1 LLFIPLDPKG
11 HSAYK
16 RALYSDRLHGSEVS
30 ADVDDTNTY
39 GRSSGMT
46 LARIGMVLTGM
57 GILLTL
63 ACASHQ
69 HFPESSLTGGVFEVK
84 IDNSATPQ
92 SVTAKR
98 GDEVRWINMSNTPV
112 DVSVVQ
118 TREELISCQKGFA
131 STNLGYLFGTSE
143 YENIVMATVR
153 PNESASLCFAI
164 SGKYV
169 YTLRKDPSTAGS
181 LDKKSGSITIE

>member
-1 LLFIPLDPKG
+1 MI
-11 HSAYK
+11 
-16 RALYSDRLHGSEVS
+16 
-30 ADVDDTNTY
+30 
-39 GRSSGMT
+39 
-46 LARIGMVLTGM
+46 
-57 GILLTL
+57 LTL

-69 HFPESSLTGGVFEVK
+69 HFPESSLTGEVFEVK
-84 IDNSATPQ
+84 IDNSVTPQ

-153 PNESASLCFAI
+153 PNETASLCFAI

-169 YTLRKDPSTAGS
+169 YTLRKDPSTTGS

>member
-1 LLFIPLDPKG
+1 MG
-11 HSAYK
+11 
-16 RALYSDRLHGSEVS
+16 
-30 ADVDDTNTY
+30 
-39 GRSSGMT
+39 
-46 LARIGMVLTGM
+46 LARIGMVLTGVGM
-57 GILLTL
+57 LLTL
-63 ACASHQ
+63 ACAGHQ
-69 HFPESSLTGGVFEVK
+69 HFPEWSLTGGVFEVK
-84 IDNSATPQ
+84 IDNSVTPQ

-153 PNESASLCFAI
+153 PNETASLCFAI

-169 YTLRKDPSTAGS
+169 YTLRKDPSTTGS

>member
-1 LLFIPLDPKG
+1 MG
-11 HSAYK
+11 
-16 RALYSDRLHGSEVS
+16 
-30 ADVDDTNTY
+30 
-39 GRSSGMT
+39 
-46 LARIGMVLTGM
+46 LARIGMVLTGVGM
-57 GILLTL
+57 ILTL

-69 HFPESSLTGGVFEVK
+69 HFPESSLTGEVFEVK
-84 IDNSATPQ
+84 IDNSVTPQ

-153 PNESASLCFAI
+153 PNETASLCFAI

-169 YTLRKDPSTAGS
+169 YTLRKDPSTTGS
-181 LDKKSGSITIE
+181 LDKKSGAITIE

>member
-1 LLFIPLDPKG
+1 
-11 HSAYK
+11 
-16 RALYSDRLHGSEVS
+16 
-30 ADVDDTNTY
+30 
-39 GRSSGMT
+39 MT
-46 LARIGMVLTGM
+46 LARIGMVLAGM

-63 ACASHQ
+63 ACASHKG
-69 HFPESSLTGGVFEVK
+69 FPESSLTGGVFEVK
-84 IDNSATPQ
+84 IDNSLTPQ

-98 GDEVRWINMSNTPV
+98 GDEVKWINMSHAPV

-169 YTLRKDPSTAGS
+169 YTLRKDPSTTGS
-181 LDKKSGSITIE
+181 LDKVSGSITIE

>member
-1 LLFIPLDPKG
+1 M
-11 HSAYK
+11 H
-16 RALYSDRLHGSEVS
+16 
-30 ADVDDTNTY
+30 
-39 GRSSGMT
+39 
-46 LARIGMVLTGM
+46 LARIG
-57 GILLTL
+57 ILLTGVAVL
-63 ACASHQ
+63 VTMGCASHQ
-69 HFPESSLTGGVFEVK
+69 HFPESSLTGGVFEIK
-84 IDNSATPQ
+84 IDNSLTPQ

-98 GDEVRWINMSNTPV
+98 GDEVKWINMSNDPV
-112 DVSVVQ
+112 DVSLVQ

-169 YTLRKDPSTAGS
+169 YTLRKDPSTTGS
-181 LDKKSGSITIE
+181 LDKMSGSITVE

>member
-1 LLFIPLDPKG
+1 M
-11 HSAYK
+11 
-16 RALYSDRLHGSEVS
+16 
-30 ADVDDTNTY
+30 N
-39 GRSSGMT
+39 
-46 LARIGMVLTGM
+46 LARVSVVFVQVALVVTVGCTGR
-57 GILLTL
+57 
-63 ACASHQ
+63 H
-69 HFPESSLTGGVFEVK
+69 HFPDASLTGGVFEIK
-84 IDNSATPQ
+84 IDSSLAPQ

-98 GDEVRWINMSNTPV
+98 GDEVRWINTTNAPV

-164 SGKYV
+164 TGKYA
-169 YTLRKDPSTAGS
+169 YTVRKDPATTGS
-181 LDKKSGSITIE
+181 LDKTTGSITVE